1 MEKMD
6 EVNMDDT
13 CITQH
18 PVFRNVCLDKWV
30 LETAAI
36 GLKTRKRKSYTT
48 LFKEG
53 IKSEPEYTLK
63 VISLKISEYLLILSS
78 PDKKRVTLQLSIPC
92 TQFKVLYLKISAAD
106 ILKMI
111 TQPNLKQVKH
121 TFSKRVTL

>member
-6 EVNMDDT
+6 EVDMDDT

-18 PVFRNVCLDKWV
+18 PGFRNVCLDKWV

-53 IKSEPEYTLK
+53 IKSEPE
-63 VISLKISEYLLILSS
+63 
-78 PDKKRVTLQLSIPC
+78 
-92 TQFKVLYLKISAAD
+92 
-106 ILKMI
+106 
-111 TQPNLKQVKH
+111 
-121 TFSKRVTL
+121 